1 MLMPRA
7 CSCFDRLARY
17 VCSLRC
23 LTGACTEQFIW
34 FPLTVACCLLCVRC
48 CVVLWTQVRTS
59 QNFTY
64 DQGSHVMQYGDL
76 DIDKEL
82 SGDYEGMMHNGSTPS
97 PTVPSQ
103 DWIEHAA
110 AVQQQQQQQGASAVI
125 AVSRGSNAALQQY
138 SSPAAFIERLKANS
152 KVAGSNHV
160 GTGGKQPKRQHQS
173 VEQRDADLVPLAAAA
188 HHAPCPR
195 RRAAASAAL
204 RKATAA
210 RQSLEAAARA
220 ALARL
225 LRQPGVGYVMMTNLG
240 WNPTQVLL
248 QGAVA
253 SVGSGSQQRQRLAE
267 PSLLLGDVVGSY
279 VEALM
284 GPLPGKEGEA
294 VVGDWQCLR
303 GMVQVREQWLKC

>member
-1 MLMPRA
+1 LP
-7 CSCFDRLARY
+7 
-17 VCSLRC
+17 
-23 LTGACTEQFIW
+23 
-34 FPLTVACCLLCVRC
+34 
-48 CVVLWTQVRTS
+48 QVRTS

-64 DQGSHVMQYGDL
+64 AQGSHVMQYGDL
-76 DIDKEL
+76 DIDTEL
-82 SGDYEGMMHNGSTPS
+82 AGDYEGMMHNGSAPS

-110 AVQQQQQQQGASAVI
+110 AMQQQQQQGAPAAV
-125 AVSRGSNAALQQY
+125 AAERGSTAALQQY

-152 KVAGSNHV
+152 RVAGSNHA
-160 GTGGKQPKRQHQS
+160 GSDGKKPKRQHQS
-173 VEQRDADLVPLAAAA
+173 VEQRDADLVPLATAA
-188 HHAPCPR
+188 HRAPCPR

-248 QGAVA
+248 QGTVGA
-253 SVGSGSQQRQRLAE
+253 VGSGSQQQRLVE
-267 PSLLLGDVVGSY
+267 PSLLLGDVVDRY

-284 GPLPGKEGEA
+284 RPLPGKEGKA
-294 VVGDWQCLR
+294 VVGDWQCLKS
-303 GMVQVREQWLKC
+303 MVQVREEIKGRKVQHGCHGSQSVGGSPLGLAF